1 MALTKSQVE
10 TVLLGRCGGKMGAA
24 GMSVTALAEP
34 IATALTKLGL
44 PPSDPTAV
52 TDADLA
58 LVTEDDRLKL
68 FDLAELRTL
77 KSIQGNLDTVNI
89 SVGPRTEQL
98 NQLYEQVDKAITRL
112 ELYIAGE
119 YGIGLG
125 TLRGGTLS
133 LDFQENW

>member
-1 MALTKSQVE
+1 MALTKTQVE

-24 GMSVTALAEP
+24 GMNVSTLAEP
-34 IATALTKLGL
+34 MAWALSMIGHT
-44 PPSDPTAV
+44 PADPTTV
-52 TDADLA
+52 TDTDLA
-58 LVTEDDRLKL
+58 NVEPKHFLKL

-77 KSIQGNLDTVNI
+77 KNIQGNLDTVNI

-112 ELYIAGE
+112 QLFIAGE

-125 TLRGGTLS
+125 SLTGGTIS
-133 LDFQENW
+133 LDFQEEW